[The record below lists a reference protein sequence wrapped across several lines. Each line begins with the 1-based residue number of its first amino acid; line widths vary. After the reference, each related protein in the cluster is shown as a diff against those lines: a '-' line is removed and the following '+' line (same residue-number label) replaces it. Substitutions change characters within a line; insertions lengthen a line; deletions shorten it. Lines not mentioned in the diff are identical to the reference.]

1 MGLLDDLAGGIGSLL
16 GGQSQAGGTNMGGA
30 AGALLQAIN
39 EHPGG
44 VQGLAS
50 AFEQGGLGGAFSS
63 WVGGGPNAPISGD
76 QIQSALG
83 NSGLLDSFA
92 AKAGISPEIAHTVMA
107 QLLPMVINHVTPNG
121 QAPAAGTDLMSM
133 GASLLQAFGQKNG

>member
-1 MGLLDDLAGGIGSLL
+1 MGLFDELAGAAGSLL
-16 GGQSQAGGTNMGGA
+16 GGQGGANNLGGT

-44 VQGLAS
+44 LQGLAS
-50 AFEQGGLGGAFSS
+50 SFEQGGLQGAFQS
-63 WVGGGPNAPISGD
+63 WVGTGANQAVSGD
-76 QIQSALG
+76 QIQGALA

-92 AKAGISPEIAHTVMA
+92 AKAGISPDVAHTVAA

-121 QAPAAGTDLMSM
+121 QMPAQGTDLMSM
-133 GASLLQAFGQKNG
+133 GASLLQAFTQGQK